1 MFIEGEERRVKVKVT
16 QSCLTLCD
24 PVDCPWNSPGQN
36 TLMDSLSLLQGIFP
50 TQGLNPG
57 LLYGKWVLYQLS
69 YHGSPKLEISK
80 WGEKRIRR
88 KSFHRRRHQVPW
100 WSQFTK
106 GFKAIHWICDVIV
119 DTAILVTV
127 LILGVNFISPAEAS
141 WQVNTLSS
149 PQGEDLLLITLSLI
163 I

>member
-80 WGEKRIRR
+80 WGEKESEGR
-88 KSFHRRRHQVPW
+88 V
-100 WSQFTK
+100 
-106 GFKAIHWICDVIV
+106 
-119 DTAILVTV
+119 
-127 LILGVNFISPAEAS
+127 FIGGGIKYHDE
-141 WQVNTLSS
+141 VSS
-149 PQGEDLLLITLSLI
+149 PKDSKLSI
-163 I
+163 ESVM